1 MQFQQ
6 FF

>member
-6 FF
+6 I